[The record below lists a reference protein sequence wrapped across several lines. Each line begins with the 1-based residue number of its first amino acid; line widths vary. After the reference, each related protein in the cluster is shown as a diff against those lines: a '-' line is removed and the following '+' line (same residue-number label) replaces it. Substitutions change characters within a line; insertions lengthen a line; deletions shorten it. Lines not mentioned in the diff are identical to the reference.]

1 MKTAVPESAREQ
13 SELESE
19 DSSRGNVQGQRADA
33 SVLDPT
39 TPAPLGFA
47 DAGGTLD
54 DVLRSRIYE
63 TLPDAILVALDGQVA
78 FANTAA
84 KRLFGDEIGN
94 RSQLAGSA
102 PQWVFL

>member
-1 MKTAVPESAREQ
+1 MVH
-13 SELESE
+13 L
-19 DSSRGNVQGQRADA
+19 GGQ
-33 SVLDPT
+33 L
-39 TPAPLGFA
+39 A

-78 FANTAA
+78 YANTAA

-94 RSQLAGSA
+94 GSTDFA
-102 PQWVFL
+102 TREL